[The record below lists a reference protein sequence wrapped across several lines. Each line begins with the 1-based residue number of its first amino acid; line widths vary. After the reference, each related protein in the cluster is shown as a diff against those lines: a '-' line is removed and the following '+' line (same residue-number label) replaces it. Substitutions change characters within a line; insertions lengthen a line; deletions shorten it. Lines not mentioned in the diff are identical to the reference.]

1 MIKHH
6 PHHTED
12 NKSYLCGRASENMFK
27 GRGISALPVSG
38 NSNITTTDADFADF
52 FFFFFLN
59 CSLRPICSF
68 KSTIYLGDREIEQ
81 DNRK

>member
-52 FFFFFLN
+52 LFFFFL
-59 CSLRPICSF
+59 
-68 KSTIYLGDREIEQ
+68 
-81 DNRK
+81 

>member
-52 FFFFFLN
+52 FFFFFFEL
-59 CSLRPICSF
+59 
-68 KSTIYLGDREIEQ
+68 
-81 DNRK
+81 